1 MKPFKVFWFVVGL
14 VVVTMLPVSSV
25 RGQVSFPGPEL
36 LGRPTDSSVTV
47 NVVASAAI
55 QAYFEYGTQ
64 SGGPYTQ
71 TSPASGA
78 ANPVSA
84 AANVP
89 LVVVLSG
96 LNPDTQYFYRMVYR
110 QTSTSSWITRDEHS
124 FHTQRPP
131 GSTFTFTVA
140 ADSHINIVFGNASL
154 YQTNLAEYCR

>member
-1 MKPFKVFWFVVGL
+1 MKPSRVPWFVVGL
-14 VVVTMLPVSSV
+14 ISVTMLPVSSV

-64 SGGPYTQ
+64 AGGPYTQ

-89 LVVVLSG
+89 LVIVLSG
-96 LNPDTQYFYRMVYR
+96 LSPDTQYFYRMVYR
-110 QTSTSSWITRDEHS
+110 QTGTSSWVTRDEHS
-124 FHTQRPP
+124 FHTQRLP
-131 GSTFTFTVA
+131 GSSFTFTVA
-140 ADSHINIVFGNASL
+140 ADSHINIVSWQRVPVSAGL
-154 YQTNLAEYCR
+154 TEYRR